1 MAVFLGND
9 PLLDAR
15 WVAYARF
22 LATQGLESR
31 RQLLTKFP
39 DPESVLGASSD
50 AAFQSWLPTLQATLR
65 GVEPEP
71 IETAFAERHSPWLI
85 RLIDDDYPPL
95 LADCHDAPPILF
107 GVGDASYLMRPSIA
121 MVGSRRPSI
130 DGARTARWFS
140 RELSEAGFS
149 IVSGLALGIDA
160 ESHRSCLDA
169 GAITIAVIATGLD
182 RIYPGQNSE
191 LAQAVATSGVVLTQ
205 FFPSSVP
212 HRSHF
217 PRRNRTISG
226 LAAATVVVE
235 ASDPSGSLI
244 TATAANDQGRDVF
257 VVPWSPWHK
266 QGRGCLRL
274 LREGASIAT
283 CPSDVILESQ
293 FSTAGRLSPTPVHGA
308 LSGSAS
314 GSGVVSGASS
324 GVSSREVTLLRS
336 LGDGE
341 HSLDALTL
349 STPGSRQ
356 EIARDLLQLEL
367 KGLIQHE
374 NGTYCVVEGCNT

>member
-50 AAFQSWLPTLQATLR
+50 TAFQSWLPTLQATLR
-65 GVEPEP
+65 GVEPEA

-95 LADCHDAPPILF
+95 LTDCHDAPPILF

-121 MVGSRRPSI
+121 IVGSRRPSI

-182 RIYPGQNSE
+182 RIYPGQHSE
-191 LAQAVATSGVVLTQ
+191 LAQAVAMSGVVLTQ
-205 FFPSSVP
+205 FFPGSVP

-266 QGRGCLRL
+266 QGGVACVYSE
-274 LREGASIAT
+274 REH
-283 CPSDVILESQ
+283 
-293 FSTAGRLSPTPVHGA
+293 RSPPVRA
-308 LSGSAS
+308 M
-314 GSGVVSGASS
+314 
-324 GVSSREVTLLRS
+324 
-336 LGDGE
+336 
-341 HSLDALTL
+341 
-349 STPGSRQ
+349 
-356 EIARDLLQLEL
+356 
-367 KGLIQHE
+367 
-374 NGTYCVVEGCNT
+374 

>member
-1 MAVFLGND
+1 MAVFLGID

-15 WVAYARF
+15 WVTYARF

-39 DPESVLGASSD
+39 DPESVLGASND
-50 AAFQSWLPTLQATLR
+50 ATYQSWLPTLQATLR
-65 GVEPEP
+65 EVEPKP
-71 IETAFAERHSPWLI
+71 IETAFAKRHSPWLL

-160 ESHRSCLDA
+160 ESHRGCIDA
-169 GAITIAVIATGLD
+169 GAVTIAVVATGLD
-182 RIYPGQNSE
+182 RIYPGQHRE
-191 LAQAVATSGVVLTQ
+191 LAQAVAMSGVVLTQ
-205 FFPSSVP
+205 FFPGSVP

-266 QGRGCLRL
+266 QGQGCLRL

-293 FSTAGRLSPTPVHGA
+293 FSTAVRLSPPPVHGA
-308 LSGSAS
+308 LSGP
-314 GSGVVSGASS
+314 VSGASS
-324 GVSSREVTLLRS
+324 GFSSQELTLLRA

-341 HSLDALTL
+341 HSLDALML
-349 STPGSRQ
+349 LTPGSRQ

-367 KGLIQHE
+367 KGLIQNQ
-374 NGTYCVVEGCNT
+374 NGTYFAV

>member
-1 MAVFLGND
+1 MAVFLGID

-22 LATQGLESR
+22 LAIQGLESR
-31 RQLLTKFP
+31 WQLLTKFP
-39 DPESVLGASSD
+39 DPESVLGASND
-50 AAFQSWLPTLQATLR
+50 ATCQSWLPGLQATLR
-65 GVEPEP
+65 EVEPKP
-71 IETAFAERHSPWLI
+71 IETAFAKRHLPWLL
-85 RLIDDDYPPL
+85 RLIDDEYPPL
-95 LADCHDAPPILF
+95 LADCHDAPPVLF
-107 GVGDASYLMRPSIA
+107 GVGDVSCLVRPSIA

-130 DGARTARWFS
+130 DGVRTARWFS

-160 ESHRSCLDA
+160 ESHRSCLNA
-169 GAITIAVIATGLD
+169 GATTIAVVATGLD
-182 RIYPGQNSE
+182 RIYPGQHGE
-191 LAQAVATSGVVLTQ
+191 LAQAVAASGVVLTQ
-205 FFPSSVP
+205 FFPGSVP

-226 LAAATVVVE
+226 LAAATVVIE

-266 QGRGCLRL
+266 QGQGCLRL

-293 FSTAGRLSPTPVHGA
+293 FSTAVRLSPPVHGA
-308 LSGSAS
+308 LSGSVS
-314 GSGVVSGASS
+314 GSGAVSGASS
-324 GVSSREVTLLRS
+324 WVSSQEATLLRA

-349 STPGSRQ
+349 SVPGSPQ

-367 KGLIQHE
+367 KGLIQQQS
-374 NGTYCVVEGCNT
+374 GTYCVVEGCNT

>member
-1 MAVFLGND
+1 MAVFLGID

-22 LATQGLESR
+22 LATQCLESR
-31 RQLLTKFP
+31 WQLLTKFP
-39 DPESVLGASSD
+39 DPESILGASND
-50 AAFQSWLPTLQATLR
+50 AAYQSWLPTLQATLR
-65 GVEPEP
+65 EVEPEP
-71 IETAFAERHSPWLI
+71 IETAFAERHAPWLI
-85 RLIDDDYPPL
+85 RLVDDDYPPL

-107 GVGDASYLMRPSIA
+107 GVGDASYLLRPSIA

-169 GAITIAVIATGLD
+169 GAITIAVVATGLD
-182 RIYPGQNSE
+182 RIYPGQHRE
-191 LAQAVATSGVVLTQ
+191 LAQAVAARGVVLTQ
-205 FFPSSVP
+205 FFPCSVP

-257 VVPWSPWHK
+257 VVPWSPWHR
-266 QGRGCLRL
+266 QGQGCLRL

-283 CPSDVILESQ
+283 CPSDVILQSQ
-293 FSTAGRLSPTPVHGA
+293 FSSAVGLSQRPLVQRAVSSEP
-308 LSGSAS
+308 
-314 GSGVVSGASS
+314 VSGASS
-324 GVSSREVTLLRS
+324 GVSSQEATLLRA
-336 LGDGE
+336 LGDGQ

-349 STPGSRQ
+349 STAGSRQ
-356 EIARDLLQLEL
+356 EIAGALLQLEL
-367 KGLIQHE
+367 KGLIQHQ
-374 NGTYCVVEGCNT
+374 NGTYFVVEGCNT

>member
-1 MAVFLGND
+1 MAVFLGID

-22 LATQGLESR
+22 LATQCLESR
-31 RQLLTKFP
+31 WQLLTKFP
-39 DPESVLGASSD
+39 DPESILGASND
-50 AAFQSWLPTLQATLR
+50 AAYQSWLPTLQATLR
-65 GVEPEP
+65 EVEPEP
-71 IETAFAERHSPWLI
+71 IETAFAERHAPWLI
-85 RLIDDDYPPL
+85 RLVDDDYPPL

-107 GVGDASYLMRPSIA
+107 GVGDASYLLRPSIA

-169 GAITIAVIATGLD
+169 GAITIAVVATGLD
-182 RIYPGQNSE
+182 RIYPGQHRE
-191 LAQAVATSGVVLTQ
+191 LAQAVAARGVVLTQ
-205 FFPSSVP
+205 FFPCSVP

-257 VVPWSPWHK
+257 VVPWSPWHR
-266 QGRGCLRL
+266 QGQGCLRL

-283 CPSDVILESQ
+283 CPSDVILQSQ
-293 FSTAGRLSPTPVHGA
+293 FSSAVGLSQRPLVQRAVSSEP
-308 LSGSAS
+308 
-314 GSGVVSGASS
+314 VSGASS
-324 GVSSREVTLLRS
+324 GVSSQEATLLRA
-336 LGDGE
+336 LGDGQ

-349 STPGSRQ
+349 SLPGSRQ
-356 EIARDLLQLEL
+356 KIARDLLQLEL
-367 KGLIQHE
+367 KGLIQHQ
-374 NGTYCVVEGCNT
+374 NGTYFIVEGCKT

>member
-1 MAVFLGND
+1 MAVFLGID

-39 DPESVLGASSD
+39 DPASVLGASSD
-50 AAFQSWLPTLQATLR
+50 AAYQSWLPTLQAILR
-65 GVEPEP
+65 EVEPEP
-71 IETAFAERHSPWLI
+71 IETVFAERHSPWLI

-169 GAITIAVIATGLD
+169 GATTIAVVATGLD
-182 RIYPGQNSE
+182 RIYPAQHRE
-191 LAQAVATSGVVLTQ
+191 LAQAVAMSGVVLTQ
-205 FFPSSVP
+205 FFPGSVP

-266 QGRGCLRL
+266 QGQGCLRL
-274 LREGASIAT
+274 LREGALIAT

-293 FSTAGRLSPTPVHGA
+293 FSTTVRLPPLPVQGA
-308 LSGSAS
+308 LSGSVS
-314 GSGVVSGASS
+314 GSGALPAASS
-324 GVSSREVTLLRS
+324 GFSSREVTLLRA

-356 EIARDLLQLEL
+356 EIAGALLQLEL
-367 KGLIQHE
+367 KGLIQHQ
-374 NGTYCVVEGCNT
+374 NGTYFVVEGCNT

>member
-1 MAVFLGND
+1 MAVFLGID

-31 RQLLTKFP
+31 RQILTKFP
-39 DPESVLGASSD
+39 DPASVLGASSD
-50 AAFQSWLPTLQATLR
+50 AAYQSWLPTLQAILR
-65 GVEPEP
+65 EVEPEP

-169 GAITIAVIATGLD
+169 GATTIAVVATGLD
-182 RIYPGQNSE
+182 RIYPAQHRE
-191 LAQAVATSGVVLTQ
+191 LAQAVAMSGVVLTQ
-205 FFPSSVP
+205 FFPGSVP

-266 QGRGCLRL
+266 QGQGCLRL
-274 LREGASIAT
+274 LREGALIAT

-293 FSTAGRLSPTPVHGA
+293 FSTTVRLPPLPVQGA
-308 LSGSAS
+308 LSGSVS
-314 GSGVVSGASS
+314 GSGALPAASS
-324 GVSSREVTLLRS
+324 GFSSREVTLLRA

-349 STPGSRQ
+349 STAGSRQ
-356 EIARDLLQLEL
+356 EIAGALLQLEL
-367 KGLIQHE
+367 KGLIQHQ
-374 NGTYCVVEGCNT
+374 NGTYFVVEGCNT

>member
-65 GVEPEP
+65 GVEPEA

-95 LADCHDAPPILF
+95 LTDCHDAPPILF

-121 MVGSRRPSI
+121 IVGSRRPSI

-182 RIYPGQNSE
+182 RIYPGQHSE
-191 LAQAVATSGVVLTQ
+191 LAQAVAMSGVVLTQ
-205 FFPSSVP
+205 FFPGSVP

-293 FSTAGRLSPTPVHGA
+293 FSTAVRLSPPPVHGA

-314 GSGVVSGASS
+314 GSGAVSGASS
-324 GVSSREVTLLRS
+324 GVSSRELTLLRA

>member
-1 MAVFLGND
+1 MAVFLGID

-71 IETAFAERHSPWLI
+71 IETAFAEPHSPWLI

-182 RIYPGQNSE
+182 RIYPAQHSE
-191 LAQAVATSGVVLTQ
+191 LAQAVAMSGVVLTQ
-205 FFPSSVP
+205 FFPGSVP

-266 QGRGCLRL
+266 QGQGCLRL

-293 FSTAGRLSPTPVHGA
+293 FSTAVRPPPLPVQGA
-308 LSGSAS
+308 LSGSVS
-314 GSGVVSGASS
+314 GSGALPAASS
-324 GVSSREVTLLRS
+324 GFSSREVTLLRA

-374 NGTYCVVEGCNT
+374 NGTYCVVEECNT

>member
-1 MAVFLGND
+1 MAVFLGID

-22 LATQGLESR
+22 LATQCLESR
-31 RQLLTKFP
+31 WQLLTKFP
-39 DPESVLGASSD
+39 DPESILGASND
-50 AAFQSWLPTLQATLR
+50 VAYQSWLPTLQATLR
-65 GVEPEP
+65 EVEPEP
-71 IETAFAERHSPWLI
+71 IETAFAERHAPWLI
-85 RLIDDDYPPL
+85 RLVDDDYPPL

-107 GVGDASYLMRPSIA
+107 GVGDASYLLRPSIA

-169 GAITIAVIATGLD
+169 GAITIAVVATGLD
-182 RIYPGQNSE
+182 RIYPGQHRE
-191 LAQAVATSGVVLTQ
+191 LAQAVAARGVVLTQ
-205 FFPSSVP
+205 FFPCSVP

-257 VVPWSPWHK
+257 VVPWSPWHR
-266 QGRGCLRL
+266 QGQGCLRL

-283 CPSDVILESQ
+283 CPSDVILQSQ
-293 FSTAGRLSPTPVHGA
+293 FSSAVGLSQRPLVQRAVSSEP
-308 LSGSAS
+308 
-314 GSGVVSGASS
+314 VSGASS
-324 GVSSREVTLLRS
+324 GVSSQEATLLRA
-336 LGDGE
+336 LGDGQ

-349 STPGSRQ
+349 SLPGSRQ
-356 EIARDLLQLEL
+356 KIARDLLQLEL
-367 KGLIQHE
+367 KGLIQHQ
-374 NGTYCVVEGCNT
+374 NGTYFIVEGCKT